1 MENRYIVLQY
11 DREEIALDEIH
22 DIYHA
27 VNEIAKHIDM
37 QVIAIPSSVHWFEM
51 SREELIQVKNIID
64 WILEKKQNDTYEQ
77 ARARIEDSDREI

>member
-1 MENRYIVLQY
+1 MESKYIVLQY

-22 DIYHA
+22 DIYHV
-27 VNEIAKHIDM
+27 VNEIAKHMNM

-51 SREELIQVKNIID
+51 SKEELIQVRNIID
-64 WILEKKQNDTYEQ
+64 WILERKGNDTYSE